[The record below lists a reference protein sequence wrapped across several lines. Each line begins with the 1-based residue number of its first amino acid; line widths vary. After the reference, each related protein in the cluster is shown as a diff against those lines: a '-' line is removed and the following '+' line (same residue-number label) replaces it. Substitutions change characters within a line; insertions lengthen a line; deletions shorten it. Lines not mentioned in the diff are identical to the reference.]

1 MLLLATACC
10 CQLASEDLFSIT
22 CSRSHLPSLRLL
34 LITVVLTILHLAPQP
49 SWNQN
54 IHLIVQLQIRQLSD
68 RCLALAV
75 HTLLAFPGI
84 ALQTS
89 SSELKPSASL
99 GCACTAHPFLPEIA
113 AALGIT
119 DGSISHSPCTSPFL
133 TPHGFL

>member
-1 MLLLATACC
+1 MQLLTTACC

-22 CSRSHLPSLRLL
+22 CSWSHLPSLRLL
-34 LITVVLTILHLAPQP
+34 LISVVLTVLHLAPQP
-49 SWNQN
+49 SWNPN
-54 IHLIVQLQIRQLSD
+54 IHLIVQLQIWQLSD
-68 RCLALAV
+68 RCLALAA

-99 GCACTAHPFLPEIA
+99 GSARSAHSFLPEIA

-119 DGSISHSPCTSPFL
+119 DGSISYSPYTSPFL
-133 TPHGFL
+133 MPHSFL